1 MSEPGALQPWIFCP
15 KPNAAA
21 RLRLFCVPYAGAGA
35 SVYREWP
42 EFLGD
47 QVELCALQLPGRENR
62 LREPPFTRLRQ
73 AVEEAATVLHSYQD
87 LPIALFGHSMG
98 AVVCFELARTLRS
111 QNRAPVHLFASGRRS
126 PQYPDRRPLLTS
138 LTDESF
144 VAEIRRRYNG
154 IPREVLQEPEL
165 MELLLPTLRAD
176 VEMLETYDYQPGPP
190 FEFPITTFGGRND
203 HETPLEEL
211 GGWRDLTS
219 ARFETNVVPGDHFFL
234 RSAAREM
241 LAIIRRELDSATPG
255 LDHPPR

>member
-1 MSEPGALQPWIFCP
+1 
-15 KPNAAA
+15 
-21 RLRLFCVPYAGAGA
+21 
-35 SVYREWP
+35 
-42 EFLGD
+42 
-47 QVELCALQLPGRENR
+47 
-62 LREPPFTRLRQ
+62 LRQ

-126 PQYPDRRPLLTS
+126 PQYPDRRPLLIS